1 MSRMNYNKFSNQ
13 KHDHKQDIA
22 AQNFL
27 KKLGKIVENE
37 VVVEEKLEETIEQK
51 VEFVT
56 GVVDHCAMLNVRAEP
71 SMDAEVLR
79 KISVNT
85 KVMID
90 PFETSGDF
98 YKVYLADGSEGFC
111 MKKFIEIE

>member
-13 KHDHKQDIA
+13 KHEHKPVVEQ
-22 AQNFL
+22 
-27 KKLGKIVENE
+27 KPVVENE
-37 VVVEEKLEETIEQK
+37 AVVEEKLEETAEQK
-51 VEFVT
+51 VNFIE

-71 SMDAEVLR
+71 SVDAEVLR
-79 KISVNT
+79 KISVTT

-98 YKVYLADGSEGFC
+98 YKVYLADGSEGYC
-111 MKKFIEIE
+111 MKKFIEIV